1 MTAVRRALRAVHRYL
16 QALTGETAYDTY
28 LARHA
33 RTHPGA
39 PPLTRHQFETHRHT
53 PQPGTRC
60 C

>member
-16 QALTGETAYDTY
+16 QALTGETAYEEY
-28 LARHA
+28 LSHHRRAGSG
-33 RTHPGA
+33 T

-53 PQPGTRC
+53 PRPGTRC